1 MNYLNYDDYTLTYDD
16 RLNNFNIFYKKN
28 VVITDAYIS
37 GVYINSKLTDIS
49 DFTVS
54 HPDFSRGPEPNKYRD
69 EYVADLI
76 YEKGDIKFLIRL
88 LVGHK
93 GVKIEASDCE
103 IEIKGQIAE
112 NINDIFP
119 VCLDRTAKDIRC
131 AFGKAA
137 SVIDNAVY
145 NKKTDK
151 AVIIDKSG
159 NTKFQFDENL
169 CTFTVAKNNCFTFA
183 VKENVLAEKYNITFS
198 PCNRNSTFPDVP
210 IGWMTWYAVKFDA
223 CEEIVLKNAK
233 WMAENLKDF
242 GANTVW
248 VDWEWYHSSFPGDRA
263 DGVNSL
269 MSDPEKYPN
278 GLKYVADKI
287 REMGLIPSLWIGYTN
302 EPCKNKYIEKYPDM
316 VLVDE
321 VNWCGRYYYDFT
333 NPHYLNEYL
342 PEAVE
347 NVHKWG
353 YDAVKFDT
361 LPIAIRMHNFHHD
374 KMYDKSLTPK
384 EAFCNV
390 IKRTRELLGKDVYML
405 SCCGGRDSAIL
416 WASDIFDAARI
427 GDDIFT
433 WDEYVSNISRIEKF
447 YPLHNIHTFVDSDNV
462 VMREEFNDFEQAKA
476 RAVIVSL
483 LGLPMTFGDEFDA
496 LSEDR
501 INLLKR
507 TMPVLDIHP
516 SDLEPA
522 DFNREN
528 LLINL
533 SIEKAFE
540 SYLVSGVFN
549 LTDKKAKRKLSLYDD
564 LHLEKGKYLVYDYF
578 NDAFLGEFSDEI
590 SLDFK
595 PYECKV
601 LSVRPFTDQVQI
613 ISTSR
618 HISQGALELSDV
630 KLENNTLTLTAD
642 LIKDDSYTVT
652 LYIPDGQKLKSCEG
666 FNSHIQKDNILK
678 LTVLPKETKTYKF
691 SIYFE

>member
-16 RLNNFNIFYKKN
+16 RLNNFNVFYKKKA
-28 VVITDAYIS
+28 VITDAFIS
-37 GVYINSKLTDIS
+37 GVYINSTKTDVS
-49 DFTVS
+49 DFVVS

-69 EYVADLI
+69 EYVQEI
-76 YEKGDIKFLIRL
+76 YYEKGNIKFLIRL
-88 LVGHK
+88 LVGQN
-93 GVKIEASDCE
+93 GIKIETSGCDIV
-103 IEIKGQIAE
+103 IEGNIAE
-112 NINDIFP
+112 NVNDIFP
-119 VCLDRTAKDIRC
+119 VCLNRNAKDLRC
-131 AFGKAA
+131 AYGKAS

-145 NKKTDK
+145 NKITDT
-151 AVIIDKSG
+151 AIIIDKSG
-159 NTKFQFDENL
+159 NTKLLFDENK
-169 CTFTVAKNNCFTFA
+169 CRFVAPVNEQFTVA
-183 VKENVLAEKYNITFS
+183 VKENVLAEKYNIKFS

-233 WMAENLKDF
+233 WMSENLKDF

-248 VDWEWYHSSFPGDRA
+248 VDWEWYHDAFPGDRS

-269 MSDPEKYPN
+269 MPDPKKYPN
-278 GLKYVADKI
+278 GLKYVSDKI
-287 REMGLIPSLWIGYTN
+287 RELGLIPSLWIGYTN
-302 EPCKNKYIEKYPDM
+302 EPCTNKYIEKYPDM

-321 VNWCGRYYYDFT
+321 VNWCGRYFYDFT

-390 IKRTRELLGKDVYML
+390 IKKTRELLGKDVYML

-416 WASDIFDAARI
+416 WASDIFDSARI

-447 YPLHNIHTFVDSDNV
+447 YPLHNIHMFVDSDNV
-462 VMREEFNDFEQAKA
+462 VMREEFNNFEQAKA
-476 RAVIVSL
+476 RATIVSL

-516 SDLEPA
+516 MDLTST

-533 SIEKAFE
+533 NVEKGFE
-540 SYLVSGVFN
+540 NYLVSGVFN
-549 LTDKKAKRKLSLYDD
+549 LTHKKAKRKISLRED
-564 LHLEKGKYLVYDYF
+564 LHLEKGEYLVYDYF
-578 NDAFLGEFSDEI
+578 RDTFLGKTSDKI
-590 SLDFK
+590 KLDFA
-595 PYECKV
+595 PYECRV
-601 LSVRPFTDQVQI
+601 LSVRPCNNQVQI

-618 HISQGALELSDV
+618 HITQGALELCDV
-630 KLENNTLTLTAD
+630 KFENNTLSITAD

-652 LYIPDGQKLKSCEG
+652 LYVPDGYKLK
-666 FNSHIQKDNILK
+666 NSDNFEASAQKGNILK
-678 LTVLPKETKTYKF
+678 LSFMPKETKQYSFNIKF
-691 SIYFE
+691 